1 MNELSK
7 KIDWEYQL
15 FYLDIM
21 RTSKANIF
29 AKSGE
34 IEMKKAIIQSLKKNL
49 RERKKSQPLLF
60 EKLSGFDSILDEVY
74 RYISDSRKNETDIQV
89 LVDEW
94 LSTIH

>member
-1 MNELSK
+1 MNGFIE
-7 KIDWEYQL
+7 KIDWEYQM
-15 FYLDIM
+15 FYLDTT

-34 IEMKKAIIQSLKKNL
+34 IEMKKSIIQSLKKSFK
-49 RERKKSQPLLF
+49 ERKENEQLLF
-60 EKLSGFDSILDEVY
+60 EKLSGCDNVLDEVY
-74 RYISDSRKNETDIQV
+74 RYISDSRKNEMGVQL